1 MTTPQVSSTPLRSS
15 EQRRAVSGRKGKA
28 RRALPVLVAWAVLIL
43 LGLFGF
49 LPLVV
54 MLTTSFKPA
63 DQIFRIPPEFFPT
76 NPTLDH
82 YIGVLTD
89 SAMPRAIVTSAA
101 VAALVAV
108 VTLLIG
114 SGTGYAIARLR
125 FRGSSGLSVALL
137 LGQLLPIT
145 VLMLPVFQVVARLG
159 LIDTI
164 PGVALAHLT
173 VVVPLVTWMLTTAFA
188 GAPIELEEAA
198 MVDGCGRPRAVW
210 NVVLPVVAP
219 SLVAVG
225 IFAFLQSWNEFIFAS
240 VISRSAASKTAPVA
254 LTDFAGQFSTDW
266 GATMAAATIVSLP
279 MVVAF
284 MVVQRYFVQGL
295 ASGAVKG

>member
-1 MTTPQVSSTPLRSS
+1 MTRQPIRI
-15 EQRRAVSGRKGKA
+15 RK
-28 RRALPVLVAWAVLIL
+28 ALPVVSSWVVLLL
-43 LGLFGF
+43 LGAFGF

-54 MLTTSFKPA
+54 MVTTSLKPA
-63 DQIFRIPPEFFPT
+63 DQIFRTPPEFFPST
-76 NPTLDH
+76 PTLAH
-82 YIGVLTD
+82 YLSVLTD
-89 SAMPRAIVTSAA
+89 SSMPRAIATSAA

-108 VTLLIG
+108 ITLVIG
-114 SGTGYAIARLR
+114 SGAGYAIARLR

-159 LIDTI
+159 LIDSV

-173 VVVPLVTWMLTTAFA
+173 VVVPLVTWMLITAFS

-210 NVVLPVVAP
+210 HVVLPVVAP

-240 VISRSAASKTAPVA
+240 VISRSVRSKTAPVA

-284 MVVQRYFVQGL
+284 MIVQRYFVEGL

>member
-1 MTTPQVSSTPLRSS
+1 MTRQPLRI
-15 EQRRAVSGRKGKA
+15 RK
-28 RRALPVLVAWAVLIL
+28 ALPVVSSWVVLLL
-43 LGLFGF
+43 LGAFGF

-54 MLTTSFKPA
+54 MVTTSLKPA
-63 DQIFRIPPEFFPT
+63 DQIFRTPPELFPST
-76 NPTLDH
+76 PTLAH
-82 YIGVLTD
+82 YVNVLTD
-89 SAMPRAIVTSAA
+89 SSMPRAIATSAA

-108 VTLLIG
+108 ITLVIG
-114 SGTGYAIARLR
+114 SGAGYAIARLR

-159 LIDTI
+159 LIDSV

-173 VVVPLVTWMLTTAFA
+173 VVVPLVTWMLITAFS

-240 VISRSAASKTAPVA
+240 VISRSIRSKTAPVA

-279 MVVAF
+279 MVIAF
-284 MVVQRYFVQGL
+284 MIVQRYFVEGL